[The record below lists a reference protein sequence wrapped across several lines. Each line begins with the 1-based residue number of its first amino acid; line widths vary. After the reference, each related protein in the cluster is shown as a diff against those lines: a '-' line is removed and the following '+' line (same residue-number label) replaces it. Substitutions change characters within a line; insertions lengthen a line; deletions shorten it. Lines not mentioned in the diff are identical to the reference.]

1 MTNYF
6 SRLARTTGLQIG
18 AAPASRAA
26 PGHEPPQARPPLAA
40 AGVEPP
46 PHVEELTFV
55 DQEPAPSPAAAAPA
69 AQPLGEGPRP
79 ENEPARGES
88 TGVRASAREESPAVA
103 RVEPHAEPGVF
114 ADERPEPGERAA
126 DSGPPAFFEES
137 RVELVSR
144 DEDERVAR
152 ERTVPPE
159 AAPPAPVE
167 PSLSHTRSGQ
177 ESSQPARPVELITA
191 DHTREGAG
199 REAVETLEVSE
210 VVRVPDVPAPAAA
223 GAPPA
228 ASPTA
233 QADARRAYLREV
245 VEWITG
251 PADAARELDGDSAAE
266 PESSPASVWAGNK
279 PAPAAARERAEA
291 AHELEVQ
298 DFSLSIGSISIVVE
312 GEPRHSPAPAP
323 AHRTEPQ
330 PSQPAPVETSRL
342 RRHYIRGL

>member
-6 SRLARTTGLQIG
+6 SRLARTTGLHIG
-18 AAPASRAA
+18 AAPAPRAA
-26 PGHEPPQARPPLAA
+26 PRHEATPA
-40 AGVEPP
+40 EPP

-69 AQPLGEGPRP
+69 ARSVYEGPPP
-79 ENEPARGES
+79 ENEPAQEES
-88 TGVRASAREESPAVA
+88 AAVRASALEESHAVA
-103 RVEPHAEPGVF
+103 RVEPPAGPSVF

-137 RVELVSR
+137 RVEFVSR
-144 DEDERVAR
+144 EEDVRATRPPAAR
-152 ERTVPPE
+152 ERTVPPT

-167 PSLSHTRSGQ
+167 PSPSHTRSGQ
-177 ESSQPARPVELITA
+177 ESSQPARSIELITA
-191 DHTREGAG
+191 DYTREDAG
-199 REAVETLEVSE
+199 REGLEPLEVSE
-210 VVRVPDVPAPAAA
+210 VVRPPDVPAPAA
-223 GAPPA
+223 GALPA
-228 ASPTA
+228 ASPAA

-266 PESSPASVWAGNK
+266 PESSPASVWTTSQTT
-279 PAPAAARERAEA
+279 PAPARERTEA

-312 GEPRHSPAPAP
+312 GEPRQTPAPAP
-323 AHRTEPQ
+323 ARRPEPE
-330 PSQPAPVETSRL
+330 PSRPAPVETSRL